1 MKRIESIKHIF
12 ILLINIMSL
21 FIYTGLYAYSWFDYY
36 YPVVNNFNRG
46 IKLYLNGHIII
57 VLLYF
62 ALLSIFSHTYG
73 SLKIGYLKPVDIF
86 FSQVITLLAVNTVSY
101 FQISLMNNWV
111 VKIRPL
117 ALVLVMQLVIA
128 LIWAIMCDYIYK
140 KLFPPQNILL
150 VYGDRSIEDITS
162 KFSGRKDRF
171 KITKF
176 INVSEGIDA
185 VEKEAMDFKGAI
197 LLWDIPL
204 DIRNRLLKF
213 FYFKSKRVYMMPKIP
228 DVLIK
233 GSDQLHIFDT
243 PIYLTREHA
252 LAVEQRLIKR
262 LMDIFLSLILIIVT
276 SPIMLITAVIIRLY
290 DRGPALFK
298 QVRVTAGGKEFT
310 IFKFRSMRTNA
321 ESDGIARLAGRRDER
336 ITPIGR
342 FIRTVRIDELPQLFN
357 ILSGDMSFIG
367 PRPERPEIIEKYL
380 EELPEFSFRL
390 KMKAG
395 LAGYAQVY
403 GKYNTTPYD
412 KLKLDLTYIEN
423 YSLWLDIKIMLLTL
437 KVLIKPESTE
447 GILDNQITASKGDKN
462 SQ

>member
-1 MKRIESIKHIF
+1 
-12 ILLINIMSL
+12 MSL